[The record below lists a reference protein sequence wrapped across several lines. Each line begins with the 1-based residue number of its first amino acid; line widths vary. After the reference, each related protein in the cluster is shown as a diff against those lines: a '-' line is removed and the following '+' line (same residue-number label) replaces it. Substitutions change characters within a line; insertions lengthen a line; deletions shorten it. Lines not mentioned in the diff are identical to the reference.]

1 VDPQARGPKFL
12 NILGSPKNQQD
23 SNAYTSLKNM
33 PYMITTSS
41 IIMGVD
47 VEPNGHPEGKTFDD
61 PKEESP
67 IPYNKNQQ
75 TLLEKNQ
82 KSRGIPSVYEEA
94 NLRASLQNV
103 NSKYHIN
110 ASLNDSNQKF
120 ADKDSSNDKII
131 TNSLQT
137 KTDKRFYENYSNI
150 KDLQQF
156 NEEKLTNLKAKMQE
170 YFVVGSKRT
179 EDSKFLGTDSSDR
192 GQDSKFLDLQGNDTI
207 QSIKVGEISTLASGD
222 KKLSALEEGSPK
234 PRQSYQYNFDEQG
247 KLRKIFK
254 ERESTADDKRPFM
267 NEDISYLKNKGL
279 YRTPGTQS
287 QKAITEDSSP
297 AVRERNSY
305 NFQYIRGA
313 KPRSPNEPDVEQN
326 P

>member
-1 VDPQARGPKFL
+1 
-12 NILGSPKNQQD
+12 
-23 SNAYTSLKNM
+23 M
-33 PYMITTSS
+33 PYMIIPNS
-41 IIMGVD
+41 INMGVD
-47 VEPNGHPEGKTFDD
+47 VEPNKHPEGKTFDD

-82 KSRGIPSVYEEA
+82 KSRGIPSAYEEA
-94 NLRASLQNV
+94 NLRASVQNV

-110 ASLNDSNQKF
+110 VSLNDSNQKF
-120 ADKDSSNDKII
+120 ADKDPSNDKMI
-131 TNSLQT
+131 TNSLQ
-137 KTDKRFYENYSNI
+137 KNSDKRFYENYSNI

-156 NEEKLTNLKAKMQE
+156 NDEKLTNLKAKMQE

-179 EDSKFLGTDSSDR
+179 EDSKFLGADSSDR
-192 GQDSKFLDLQGNDTI
+192 GQDSKFLDLEGNDTI
-207 QSIKVGEISTLASGD
+207 QSIKVGEIATLGSGE
-222 KKLSALEEGSPK
+222 KTLTALEEGSPK
-234 PRQSYQYNFDEQG
+234 PRQSYQYNFDDQG

-254 ERESTADDKRPFM
+254 ERDSTADDKRLFM

-279 YRTPGTQS
+279 FRTPSTHS
-287 QKAITEDSSP
+287 QKAITEVTPSKVGD
-297 AVRERNSY
+297 RNSY

-313 KPRSPNEPDVEQN
+313 KPRSPTEPELEQN